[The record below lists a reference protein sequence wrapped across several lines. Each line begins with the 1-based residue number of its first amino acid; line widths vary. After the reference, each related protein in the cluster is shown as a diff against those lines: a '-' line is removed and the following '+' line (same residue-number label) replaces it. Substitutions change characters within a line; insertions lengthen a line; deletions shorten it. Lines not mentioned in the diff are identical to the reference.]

1 MQKAKVIQ
9 LTVNNTQK
17 LKIMTEEVNNAVNAL
32 VNCNKA
38 TSILFTLCLSYEL
51 EALFG
56 LHKNGGGLNGTSP

>member
-1 MQKAKVIQ
+1 
-9 LTVNNTQK
+9 
-17 LKIMTEEVNNAVNAL
+17 MTEEVSNAVNAL

-56 LHKNGGGLNGTSP
+56 LQGGANLAAANLAAKREKKLI